1 MRRCEKIGW
10 QAKAPAPQKHT
21 NVGQT
26 LSSVNPAISAIFSR
40 LLRRAVLVGLVAA
53 AALAAQTSFKVRV
66 GAETVTLPL
75 ERYVAAVLAGEA
87 GTFRSAE
94 ALQAMAVAARTY
106 AVRLRGRHAAEGYD
120 FCSTTHCQHIEVQG
134 ITPRLEEAAA
144 ATMGEMLWYEGK
156 PAFTCYTRDCG
167 GRTEDGAAVWNLPA
181 PYLKSHEDPYCAAA
195 KWRWEARP
203 HQIVEALRQSQ
214 LRAPEMVERVEVVER
229 TASGRARTLAL
240 RGAGESV
247 RVSASAFRFA
257 LGRAFGWNTLESDR
271 YEIHWP
277 VFEGTGSGH
286 GVGLCQRGADQ
297 MGAAGRSYREI
308 LAFYFPGAMLGITGR
323 GLTWQ
328 RMAGERVALFT
339 TEPARDGAV
348 LALAER
354 ELRAAAER
362 LHAQAPDGVE
372 IRVYPDLDS
381 FRNSTGEPG
390 WVAAR
395 TDGRR
400 VHLQPVAELRSH
412 GALESTVRHEMLH
425 VVVESQA
432 AAGLPPWFRE
442 GLVEYLSGG
451 GAHTMRV
458 ASGDTDSAMRQ
469 RASPAEARRAYE
481 QAAARV
487 AGLVARYGE
496 AAVLGWVRSGL
507 PAEVKE
513 K

>member
-1 MRRCEKIGW
+1 
-10 QAKAPAPQKHT
+10 
-21 NVGQT
+21 
-26 LSSVNPAISAIFSR
+26 
-40 LLRRAVLVGLVAA
+40 
-53 AALAAQTSFKVRV
+53 V
-66 GAETVTLPL
+66 GADTVTLPL

-87 GTFRSAE
+87 GAFRSTE

-120 FCSTTHCQHIEVQG
+120 FCSTTHCQHIELQS

-144 ATMGEMLWYEGK
+144 ATIGEMLWYQAK

-167 GRTEDGAAVWNLPA
+167 GRTEDGAAVWNLSA
-181 PYLKSHEDPYCAAA
+181 PYLKSHEDPYCAAS
-195 KWRWEARP
+195 KWRWEANPR
-203 HQIVEALRQSQ
+203 QIVEALRQSR
-214 LRAPEMVERVEVVER
+214 LRAPEMVESVEVVER
-229 TASGRARTLAL
+229 TASGRAQTLAL
-240 RGAGESV
+240 RGAGQSI

-257 LGRAFGWNTLESDR
+257 LGRAFGWNTVESDL

-277 VFEGTGSGH
+277 LFEGTGSGH

-297 MGAAGRSYREI
+297 MGVAGRSYREI
-308 LAFYFPGAMLGITGR
+308 LAFYFPGAALGITGR

-339 TEPARDGAV
+339 IEPARDGAV

-362 LHAQAPDGVE
+362 LHVDAPNGVE

-381 FRNSTGEPG
+381 FRNATGEPG
-390 WVAAR
+390 WVAAW
-395 TDGRR
+395 TDERR
-400 VHLQPVAELRSH
+400 VHLQPVAVLRSH

-432 AAGLPPWFRE
+432 AAGLPVWFRE

-451 GAHTMRV
+451 AARAPRA
-458 ASGDTDSAMRQ
+458 ASGETDSAMRQ
-469 RASPAEARRAYE
+469 RANAAEARRAYE
-481 QAAARV
+481 QAASRV
-487 AGLVARYGE
+487 AGLVSRYGE
-496 AAVLGWVRSGL
+496 AAVVGWVRSGL
-507 PAEVKE
+507 PAEVK
-513 K
+513 

>member
-1 MRRCEKIGW
+1 M
-10 QAKAPAPQKHT
+10 
-21 NVGQT
+21 
-26 LSSVNPAISAIFSR
+26 
-40 LLRRAVLVGLVAA
+40 VAA
-53 AALAAQTSFKVRV
+53 ALPAQTSFKVRV
-66 GAETVTLPL
+66 GAETLTLPL

-87 GTFRSAE
+87 GTFRSVG

-106 AVRLRGRHAAEGYD
+106 AVRLRGRHAAQGYD
-120 FCSTTHCQHIEVQG
+120 FCSTTHCQHIELQS
-134 ITPRLEEAAA
+134 ITSRLEQAAA
-144 ATMGEMLWYEGK
+144 DTMGEMLWYEGK

-167 GRTEDGAAVWNLPA
+167 GRTEDGAAVWNLSA
-181 PYLKSHEDPYCAAA
+181 PYLKSHEDPYCAEA
-195 KWRWEARP
+195 KWRWQANP
-203 HQIVEALRQSQ
+203 QQIVEALRQSQ

-240 RGAGESV
+240 QGAGESV

-297 MGAAGRSYREI
+297 MGAGGRSYREI
-308 LAFYFPGAMLGITGR
+308 LAFYFPGATLGLTGR

-362 LHAQAPDGVE
+362 LNTEAPNGVE
-372 IRVYPDLDS
+372 IRLYPDLDS
-381 FRNSTGEPG
+381 FRDSTGEPG

-400 VHLQPVAELRSH
+400 VHMQPAAVLRRH
-412 GALESTVRHEMLH
+412 GVLEQTVRHEMLH

-432 AAGLPPWFRE
+432 AAGLPAWFRE
-442 GLVEYLSGG
+442 GLVEYLAGG
-451 GAHTMRV
+451 SAGAV
-458 ASGDTDSAMRQ
+458 GAASGDADSAMRQ

-487 AGLVARYGE
+487 TGLVARYGE
-496 AAVLGWVRSGL
+496 AVVLGWVRSGL
-507 PAEVKE
+507 PAAVTDAKNIQAPMN
-513 K
+513 KR

>member
-1 MRRCEKIGW
+1 
-10 QAKAPAPQKHT
+10 
-21 NVGQT
+21 
-26 LSSVNPAISAIFSR
+26 
-40 LLRRAVLVGLVAA
+40 
-53 AALAAQTSFKVRV
+53 
-66 GAETVTLPL
+66 
-75 ERYVAAVLAGEA
+75 
-87 GTFRSAE
+87 
-94 ALQAMAVAARTY
+94 
-106 AVRLRGRHAAEGYD
+106 
-120 FCSTTHCQHIEVQG
+120 
-134 ITPRLEEAAA
+134 
-144 ATMGEMLWYEGK
+144 
-156 PAFTCYTRDCG
+156 
-167 GRTEDGAAVWNLPA
+167 VWNLPA

-203 HQIVEALRQSQ
+203 QQIVEALRQSQ
-214 LRAPEMVERVEVVER
+214 LRAPEMVERVEVIER

-257 LGRAFGWNTLESDR
+257 LGRAFGWNTVESDR
-271 YEIHWP
+271 YEIQWP

-297 MGAAGRSYREI
+297 MGAGGRSYREI
-308 LAFYFPGAMLGITGR
+308 LAFYFPGATLGITGR

-339 TEPARDGAV
+339 IEPGRDGAV

-362 LHAQAPDGVE
+362 LHVEAPDGVE
-372 IRVYPDLDS
+372 IRLYPDLDA

-432 AAGLPPWFRE
+432 AAGVPPWFRE

>member
-1 MRRCEKIGW
+1 M
-10 QAKAPAPQKHT
+10 
-21 NVGQT
+21 
-26 LSSVNPAISAIFSR
+26 
-40 LLRRAVLVGLVAA
+40 RRAVLVGLAVAA
-53 AALAAQTSFKVRV
+53 ALPAQTVFKVRV

-120 FCSTTHCQHIEVQG
+120 FCSTTHCQHIELQS
-134 ITPRLEEAAA
+134 ITPRLEDAAA
-144 ATMGEMLWYEGK
+144 ATMGEMLWYEGR
-156 PAFTCYTRDCG
+156 PAFTCYARDCG
-167 GRTEDGAAVWNLPA
+167 GRTEDGAAVWNLSA

-195 KWRWEARP
+195 KWRWEADPR
-203 HQIVEALRQSQ
+203 QIVEALRQSQ
-214 LRAPEMVERVEVVER
+214 LRAPEMVDSVEVVAR

-257 LGRAFGWNTLESDR
+257 LGRAFGWNTVESDR

-297 MGAAGRSYREI
+297 MGAVGRSYREI
-308 LAFYFPGAMLGITGR
+308 LAFYFPGAALGITGR

-362 LHAQAPDGVE
+362 LHAETPNGVE

-400 VHLQPVAELRSH
+400 VHLQPVAVLRSH

-432 AAGLPPWFRE
+432 AAGLPAWFRE
-442 GLVEYLSGG
+442 GLVEYLAGG
-451 GAHTMRV
+451 GARAV
-458 ASGDTDSAMRQ
+458 RGASGETDSAMRQ
-469 RASPAEARRAYE
+469 RGNAAEARRAYE
-481 QAAARV
+481 QAAGRV
-487 AGLVARYGE
+487 AGLVSRYGE
-496 AAVLGWVRSGL
+496 AVVVGWVRSGL
-507 PAEVKE
+507 PAEVKG